1 MSNRYTIEYRLYKDM
16 GAATPPV
23 YTLWDGN
30 GQQISDAV
38 VKTGINKAGSF
49 GFTIYPTHDH
59 YSKMIPRLGF
69 VTVWD
74 KAYTPAKLVFNGQI
88 RRVRRDLYGA
98 KTVECEGDLGLLN
111 DWRLNKAALNQVP
124 DTETLGTY
132 YPGVT
137 AEQALK
143 LIFGQTVSVTAY
155 VTAETGDPTS
165 YHIPRALGGNGEE
178 VSEWMYKKLFM
189 GFWSDGVTFAKTAS
203 KTTASLKLAKDSSV
217 IIPTL
222 GTCSFDEGLKP
233 FEFPEGAAMES
244 LKKYLKQ
251 WPGRIEISYP
261 VDLWH
266 PVFTYVKA
274 AAVTKHVCTQTVAE
288 GVNILELETKIE
300 PEEPLVT
307 HIMPVYRAW
316 YSSTNNLRDNG
327 EANAWRQEGAGIEIS
342 SLATEYG
349 TRNGSPK
356 AVEVRVDYDKL
367 QSYLESLGVY
377 YHPST
382 VMFPTA
388 YDDWYLVTDTQLT
401 TPYTLNDVVLYHMT
415 AINQQLQAWM
425 SDPAATDLFASMDE
439 WSIGPADGT
448 TYDIRVIDRNL
459 IDSTV
464 EAFEVGDY
472 ATYNSTELL
481 ITEKTMDLFHPE
493 NNAVELNGGTETLSE
508 YLGKVD

>member
-1 MSNRYTIEYRLYKDM
+1 MSNRYTIEYRTYKDM

-49 GFTIYPTHDH
+49 DFTIYPAHDH
-59 YSKMIPRLGF
+59 YSKMIPRMGF
-69 VTVWD
+69 CTVWD
-74 KAYTPAKLVFNGQI
+74 NAYTPAKLVFNGQI
-88 RRVRRDLYGA
+88 RRTRRDLYGV

-111 DWRLNKAALNQVP
+111 DWQLNKAALNQVP
-124 DTETLGTY
+124 DAETIGTY

-137 AEQALK
+137 AEQAFK
-143 LIFGQTVSVTAY
+143 LIFGQTVLVTAY
-155 VTAETGDPTS
+155 VTEQVATS
-165 YHIPRALGGNGEE
+165 YHIPSGMIGAGTEIPEELYMAIFSSKYSNG
-178 VSEWMYKKLFM
+178 VAFS
-189 GFWSDGVTFAKTAS
+189 KTAS
-203 KTTASLKLAKDSSV
+203 KTTTALKLVKDGSV

-222 GTCSFDEGLKP
+222 GTCSFDDGLKP
-233 FEFPEGAAMES
+233 FEFPEGPAMES

-251 WPGRIEISYP
+251 WPGRIVITYP

-266 PVFTYVKA
+266 PVFAYTKA
-274 AAVTKHVCTQTVAE
+274 AAVTKHVCTQAVAE
-288 GVNILELETKIE
+288 GVNILDLTINTE

-307 HIMPVYRAW
+307 YITPVYRAW
-316 YSSTNNLRDNG
+316 YATTNNLRDNG

-377 YHPST
+377 YHPSRIT
-382 VMFPTA
+382 FPTA
-388 YDDWYLVTDTQLT
+388 YDDWYLITDTQLT
-401 TPYTLNDVVLYHMT
+401 TPYTLNDVVLYHMS
-415 AINQQLQAWM
+415 ALNQQLQAWM
-425 SDPAATDLFASMDE
+425 ADPAATDLFASMDE

-459 IDSTV
+459 VDATI

-481 ITEKTMDLFHPE
+481 VTGKTLDLWHPE

-508 YLGKVD
+508 YLGKVE